1 MYRALMLRRDQPEVF
16 AQGDYAP
23 LEVHGAKWNHVV
35 AYARIHEDSRVL
47 TVVPRLTASLMGGD
61 QRPPLGEGVW
71 TDTWMSVPDDTAEI
85 VYRNLYTGEI
95 LTPVEREGVAAL
107 NLKDVLARFPVAL
120 LVAEPATSGEADLPT
135 AAEA

>member
-1 MYRALMLRRDQPEVF
+1 
-16 AQGDYAP
+16 
-23 LEVHGAKWNHVV
+23 
-35 AYARIHEDSRVL
+35 
-47 TVVPRLTASLMGGD
+47 
-61 QRPPLGEGVW
+61 
-71 TDTWMSVPDDTAEI
+71 MSVPDDTAEM